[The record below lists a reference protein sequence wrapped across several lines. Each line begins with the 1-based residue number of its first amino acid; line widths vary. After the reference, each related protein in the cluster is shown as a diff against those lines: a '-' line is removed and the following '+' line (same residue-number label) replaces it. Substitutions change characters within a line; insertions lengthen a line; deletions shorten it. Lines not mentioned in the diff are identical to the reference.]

1 MKKFEIKTKGTITEF
16 IAQNNIR
23 VKGEILKADEPY
35 DPTLSCFGVFDFVAP
50 KKELKL
56 TF

>member
-1 MKKFEIKTKGTITEF
+1 MKKFDIKAKGSITEF
-16 IAQNNIR
+16 ISANNIR

-35 DPTLSCFGVFDFVAP
+35 DPARSCFGVIDFVVP
-50 KKELKL
+50 KKEIKL

>member
-1 MKKFEIKTKGTITEF
+1 MKKFDIKAKGNITEF
-16 IAQNNIR
+16 IAKNSIR

-35 DPTLSCFGVFDFVAP
+35 DPTLSCFGVYDFVAP